1 MARPLRIEYAG
12 ALHHVMSRGND
23 GIPLFRDDVDRLKFI
38 ALLAHTVK
46 RFGWILLD
54 WVLLTNH
61 FHLSLQTPEC
71 TLSDGMHWLLGTYA
85 SWFNRRHKRR
95 GHLYQDR
102 FKNVLVDENE
112 YLLTVAR
119 YIVLNPVKA
128 GMVKRPEDYAWS
140 SYRARA
146 GYEQAP
152 DWLTLEPV
160 QLLFGHQPNDARAN
174 YRQFIDEG
182 MDDPR
187 DLAEEAMQKLFLGG
201 AAFIEKI
208 QSMIDSEER
217 SEDALRIQVHAGRPE
232 LEDVIEAVA
241 QTFDTTPEQIRNE
254 RGTLPRRMIA
264 WIAFE
269 DGLIPLRRIARA
281 LGVTS
286 TGGISNLVRRCSE
299 ELGRDPALCE
309 IANGCRSR
317 MKRRPPPVLHLPPGQ
332 TPLTA
337 RRYHRAPTVSRR

>member
-1 MARPLRIEYAG
+1 MARPLRIEYVG

-23 GIPLFRDDVDRLKFI
+23 GIPLFRDDIDRLKFLS
-38 ALLAHTVK
+38 LLSRTIR
-46 RFGWILLD
+46 RFGWVLLD
-54 WVLLTNH
+54 WVLMTTH
-61 FHLSLQTPEC
+61 FHLSVQTPEC

-85 SWFNRRHKRR
+85 SWFNRRHRRR

-128 GMVKRPEDYAWS
+128 GMVRRPEDYIWS

-146 GYEQAP
+146 GYEPAP
-152 DWLTLEPV
+152 EWLTLEPV
-160 QLLFGHQPNDARAN
+160 QFLFGHDAAQARAA
-174 YRQFIDEG
+174 YRQFVDEG
-182 MDDPR
+182 MADPR

-208 QSMIDSEER
+208 QALIDSEER
-217 SEDALRIQVHAGRPE
+217 SEEALRIQVHAGRPE
-232 LEDVIEAVA
+232 LDDVIEAVA
-241 QTFDTTPEQIRNE
+241 KTFDTTAEEIRKE
-254 RGTLPRRMIA
+254 RGTLPRRMSA

-269 DGLIPLRRIARA
+269 EGLIPLRRIARA

-286 TGGISNLVRRCSE
+286 AGGISNLVRRCSE
-299 ELGRDPALCE
+299 ELARDPAMRELAE
-309 IANGCRSR
+309 ACRAR
-317 MKRRPPPVLHLPPGQ
+317 MKRRPPPVLQLPPGR

-337 RRYHRAPTVSRR
+337 RRFHRAPTVSRR